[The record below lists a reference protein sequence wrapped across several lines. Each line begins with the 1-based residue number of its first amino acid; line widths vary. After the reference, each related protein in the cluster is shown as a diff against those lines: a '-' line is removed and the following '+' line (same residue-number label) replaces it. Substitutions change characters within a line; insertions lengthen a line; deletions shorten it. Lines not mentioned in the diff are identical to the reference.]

1 MFFKKA
7 LLAAVGLILA
17 CGMGALTAF
26 AQEPQP
32 QSQTAPSHEGM
43 SDKERIERREQ
54 RRQRLMQRLE
64 RRDDRGLMRE
74 GYRDRLSELNLTDD
88 QRKQREA
95 IMERRLAGTKQQRE
109 ELMRLR
115 EKRSA
120 GTFTETDE
128 TRVQALRQE
137 IKTAMQGV
145 GEEMESVL
153 TSEQKAK
160 LEQLKAERKQRMELR
175 LKERQ
180 ERRRT
185 KPTIL

>member
-1 MFFKKA
+1 MFLKKA
-7 LLAAVGLILA
+7 LLAAVGLFLA

-26 AQEPQP
+26 AQEPQT

-88 QRKQREA
+88 QRKRREA

-115 EKRSA
+115 THAGQLENMLNGTGEIGKRLDFLTQELNREANTITSKTNNMTVKENALAIKSEIEKIR
-120 GTFTETDE
+120 EQ
-128 TRVQALRQE
+128 VQNVE
-137 IKTAMQGV
+137 
-145 GEEMESVL
+145 
-153 TSEQKAK
+153 
-160 LEQLKAERKQRMELR
+160 
-175 LKERQ
+175 
-180 ERRRT
+180 
-185 KPTIL
+185 

>member
-7 LLAAVGLILA
+7 LLAVVGLILA

-26 AQEPQP
+26 AQAQQP
-32 QSQTAPSHEGM
+32 QTAPSHEGM
-43 SDKERIERREQ
+43 SEQERIERREQ

-64 RRDDRGLMRE
+64 RRDERGVMRE
-74 GYRDRLSELNLTDD
+74 GHRERLSELNLTDD

-128 TRVQALRQE
+128 ARVQALRQE
-137 IKTAMQGV
+137 IKTAMQGIR
-145 GEEMESVL
+145 EEMEAVL
-153 TSEQKAK
+153 TAEQKAK
-160 LEQLKAERKQRMELR
+160 LEQMKAERKQRMELR

-180 ERRRT
+180 ERRRG